1 MQLKE
6 LIKSLARRWYVV
18 LAGLALTAGMCAVVY
33 EKIPATYE
41 ASGSLVLMPPS
52 ATVGAT
58 GNPYLYLVGMSQALD
73 VLTRRANAAEV
84 RGPILENFRDLTYS
98 VDADRSTSGAVVV
111 VKVSSPRPNETM
123 GGLKAALATVPA
135 TLKAMQDELSVPDYS
150 RINLKT
156 IVVAPESTMENKAQ
170 LQLII
175 VTAGA
180 GVVGTV
186 LLARMLDGLLL
197 ARRMRRGNPERQAPG
212 SSVET
217 PDPARGRNRR
227 RPRGAKP
234 PESRPPSPDTVDEES
249 VEPAHETT
257 VRATLP

>member
-6 LIKSLARRWYVV
+6 LIRSLARRWYMV
-18 LAGLALTAGMCAVVY
+18 LAGLALTTGMCAVAY
-33 EKIPATYE
+33 EKVPATYE

-52 ATVGAT
+52 ATVGST

-84 RGPILENFRDLTYS
+84 RGPLLEDFPAMTYS

-111 VKVSSPRPNETM
+111 VKVSSPNPNETM
-123 GGLKAALATVPA
+123 DGLKAALATVPA

-156 IVVAPESTMENKAQ
+156 IVVAPEPTVENKAQ
-170 LQLII
+170 LQLLI

-180 GVVGTV
+180 GAVGTV
-186 LLARMLDGLLL
+186 LLARFLDGLLL
-197 ARRMRRGNPERQAPG
+197 ARRMALGNPESPAPRGSTEMPEPAPG
-212 SSVET
+212 
-217 PDPARGRNRR
+217 RR
-227 RPRGAKP
+227 QRRLQGSKS
-234 PESRPPSPDTVDEES
+234 PESRPIPPDLGDPES
-249 VEPAHETT
+249 VEPAHKTR
-257 VRATLP
+257 VRATTP

>member
-18 LAGLALTAGMCAVVY
+18 LAGLALTTGMCAVVY
-33 EKIPATYE
+33 EKVPATYE
-41 ASGSLVLMPPS
+41 AGGSLVLMPPS

-84 RGPILENFRDLTYS
+84 HGPVLEKFPAMTYS

-111 VKVSSPRPNETM
+111 VKVTGPSPSETM

-135 TLKAMQDELSVPDYS
+135 TLKAMQDELSVPDFS

-156 IVVAPESTMENKAQ
+156 IVVAPEPTMDNKSQ

-175 VTAGA
+175 VTAGVGA
-180 GVVGTV
+180 VGTV

-197 ARRMRRGNPERQAPG
+197 ARRMTRVNLERPAPG
-212 SSVET
+212 DPAET
-217 PDPARGRNRR
+217 PDPALGRKRR
-227 RPRGAKP
+227 RPGGSKSPGA
-234 PESRPPSPDTVDEES
+234 RPLPPDTGDEET
-249 VEPAHETT
+249 VEPAHKTS

>member
-6 LIKSLARRWYVV
+6 LLRSLARRWYVV
-18 LAGLALTAGMCAVVY
+18 LAGFALTAGMCAVVY
-33 EKIPATYE
+33 EKVPATYE

-52 ATVGAT
+52 ATVGTT

-84 RGPILENFRDLTYS
+84 RGAILENFPAMTYS
-98 VDADRSTSGAVVV
+98 VDADRSTSGAIVV
-111 VKVSSPRPNETM
+111 VKVSSPSPSETM
-123 GGLKAALATVPA
+123 GALKAALATVPA
-135 TLKAMQDELSVPDYS
+135 TLKAMQDELSVPAFS

-156 IVVAPESTMENKAQ
+156 IVVAHESSMENKAQ

-180 GVVGTV
+180 GGVGTV

-197 ARRMRRGNPERQAPG
+197 ARRVTRGNLERPAPERSAE
-212 SSVET
+212 S
-217 PDPARGRNRR
+217 PDPAPGQKRR
-227 RPRGAKP
+227 RARRSKSPGSGP
-234 PESRPPSPDTVDEES
+234 LPPDTGAGES
-249 VEPAHETT
+249 VEPDHETNL
-257 VRATLP
+257 RATIP

>member
-18 LAGLALTAGMCAVVY
+18 LAGIALTAGTCAVVY
-33 EKIPATYE
+33 EKVPATYE

-84 RGPILENFRDLTYS
+84 RGPILENFPAMTYS

-111 VKVSSPRPNETM
+111 VKVSSPSPGETM

-135 TLKAMQDELSVPDYS
+135 TLKAMQDELSVPVFS

-186 LLARMLDGLLL
+186 LVARMLDGMLL
-197 ARRMRRGNPERQAPG
+197 ARRMTRGNPERPAPE
-212 SSVET
+212 SSTET
-217 PDPARGRNRR
+217 PDPVSRRSQR
-227 RPRGAKP
+227 RPRGSKSPGPRPLP
-234 PESRPPSPDTVDEES
+234 PDAGDEES
-249 VEPAHETT
+249 VEPAHKTN

>member
-18 LAGLALTAGMCAVVY
+18 LAGLALTAGVCAVVY
-33 EKIPATYE
+33 EKVPATYE

-52 ATVGAT
+52 ATVGTT

-84 RGPILENFRDLTYS
+84 RGPILDNFPAMTYS

-111 VKVSSPRPNETM
+111 VKVSSPSPSETM
-123 GGLKAALATVPA
+123 GGLKAALATVPV
-135 TLKAMQDELSVPDYS
+135 TLKAMQDELSVPDFS

-156 IVVAPESTMENKAQ
+156 IVVAPESTMDNKAQ

-197 ARRMRRGNPERQAPG
+197 TRRMTRGNLERPAPG
-212 SSVET
+212 SSET
-217 PDPARGRNRR
+217 PDPARGRKQR
-227 RPRGAKP
+227 RPGRSKST
-234 PESRPPSPDTVDEES
+234 ESRPLLPDTGEEES
-249 VEPAHETT
+249 AEPAHKAD
-257 VRATLP
+257 VRATIP